1 MRKRAYGLFVLFFVL
16 AQVAVAA
23 MAARWYLDW
32 RQAER
37 SLGEQARGLAS
48 AREIPAE
55 TEAELERAR
64 EEAEARLREVTASLP
79 ELLKSADVVEQVY
92 LAALSSGASLS
103 RVSLG
108 GVSGG
113 SALRRDLA
121 VEVSALVPDTGALLA
136 LVEALERGPL
146 PAEVQLPSL
155 QVLQGP
161 SPVTLRVLFASRK
174 GVDSP

>member
-1 MRKRAYGLFVLFFVL
+1 MRKRAYQVFVLFFAL
-16 AQVAVAA
+16 AQVAVVA
-23 MAARWYLDW
+23 MTMRWYLDW

-37 SLGEQARGLAS
+37 SLEEQARVLAS

-55 TEAELERAR
+55 TVAELQRAR

-79 ELLKSADVVEQVY
+79 EVLKSADVVEQVY
-92 LAALSSGASLS
+92 LAALSSGVTLS

-108 GVSGG
+108 GVSGE

-121 VEVSALVPDTGALLA
+121 VEVSALVSDTGALLG

-146 PAEVQLPSL
+146 PAEVQLPAL

-161 SPVTLRVLFASRK
+161 TPVTLRVLFASRK
-174 GVDSP
+174 GVDAP